1 MGLSPEAIIALVTLF
16 LGLPLLCIGIYQ
28 LRLQIRALEDQRRPV
43 DLFNGIPYGAGRGHE
58 YILPLHTYRAS
69 SVHTSQAYN
78 YQAQTGLNF
87 TPVVSAA
94 YG

>member
-1 MGLSPEAIIALVTLF
+1 MMGLSPEAIIALVTLF

-43 DLFNGIPYGAGRGHE
+43 DLFNGVPYGGRDHE
-58 YILPLHTYRAS
+58 YILPLHTYRAL

-78 YQAQTGLNF
+78 YQAQTSLNF
-87 TPVVSAA
+87 TPAVSAA
-94 YG
+94 YR